1 MFKFTC
7 FLKFSLMCFFF
18 LFIGNQSLSAQLNI
32 DSLSHIDY
40 QQLHGANLNDVWG
53 YVDELGNEYAIV
65 GTSKGTSIVNI
76 TDGANPQEVFWL
88 AGTESIWRDP
98 CVYGN
103 YAYVTTEAEDG
114 LLIIDLSPLPQSTNL
129 TSTFYT
135 GPASN
140 PWQSAH
146 TCFTSSNGYA
156 YIFGSNRGNG
166 GVIMLDIH
174 TNPMSPIEV
183 GTYDAYYV
191 HDGYERNDTL
201 YIAHIYDGFFS
212 LVNVADKLNPI
223 LLGTRTTPNTFT
235 HNIWPSANGQFV
247 YTTDEISGAY
257 VTAYDITNGSNIQE
271 VDRVQSA
278 QNSMV
283 IPHNVHVRGEY
294 LVTSYYSDGVIVH
307 DATYPYNLVQVG
319 NYDTYIGQ
327 TPGFDGCWGVYPF
340 FPSGKAVAA
349 DITKGLFIV
358 NMHYQKACYLEGVV
372 TDAVSGLTLSDVAVQ
387 LSSAVMQE
395 KTNQLGF
402 YATGTALSGV
412 YTVSFSKAGYYPMTI
427 TLSLINDELI
437 TLNVPLIPID
447 PFSVNIT
454 VLEYGTNN
462 PIPDAQIR
470 FFHPM
475 IEHNGITNGL
485 GLEDFIMYY
494 QETYRLTVGKWG
506 YQTFCTDTSVTV
518 NANVLTVYLIP
529 GYYDD
534 FEFDFGWSV
543 SGDATAGMWERGVP
557 NPTTNAVQAI
567 DADWDCG
574 KMAFVTGNDFGLSP
588 DLDDLDSG
596 YTQLL
601 SPQMD
606 FSSLPTPYINFA
618 RSFFCYHGP
627 GLFDD
632 TLKVY
637 LSNGTTSVLIYQ
649 VGAPVYAPTTFEYVS
664 IPISGLLPF
673 TNTMQL
679 KLIISDYAPNNNIT
693 EAGFDHFTVTNM
705 PTATVPIQELSS
717 WELYPN
723 PCHDKLQIKGAL
735 PIAHWS
741 IFDMRGA
748 VLLEGFT
755 EESSSE
761 IPVENLINGVYFLRF
776 QEEVRQWVKQ

>member
-1 MFKFTC
+1 
-7 FLKFSLMCFFF
+7 MCFFF

-129 TSTFYT
+129 PTNFYT
-135 GPASN
+135 GPSSN

-146 TCFTSSNGYA
+146 TCFTSPNGFG
-156 YIFGSNRGNG
+156 YIFGANRGNG
-166 GVIMLDIH
+166 GVIMLDLH
-174 TNPMSPIEV
+174 SNPMNPVEV
-183 GTYDAYYV
+183 GTYDSYYV

-201 YIAHIYDGFFS
+201 YVGHIYDGFFS
-212 LVNVADKLNPI
+212 VLDVSDKSNPL
-223 LLGTRTTPNTFT
+223 LLGTKTTPNSFT
-235 HNIWPSANGQFV
+235 HNVWPSATGQFV

-606 FSSLPTPYINFA
+606 FSSLSTPYINFA

>member
-129 TSTFYT
+129 PTNFYT
-135 GPASN
+135 GPSSN

-146 TCFTSSNGYA
+146 TCFTSPNGFG
-156 YIFGSNRGNG
+156 YIFGANRGNG
-166 GVIMLDIH
+166 GVIMLDLH
-174 TNPMSPIEV
+174 SNPMNPVEV
-183 GTYDAYYV
+183 GTYDSYYV

-201 YIAHIYDGFFS
+201 YVGHIYDGFFS
-212 LVNVADKLNPI
+212 VLDVSDKSNPL
-223 LLGTRTTPNTFT
+223 LLGTKTTPNSFT
-235 HNIWPSANGQFV
+235 HNVWPSATGQFV

-606 FSSLPTPYINFA
+606 FSSLSTPYINFA

>member
-76 TDGANPQEVFWL
+76 SDGANPQEVFWL

-129 TSTFYT
+129 PTNFYT
-135 GPASN
+135 GPSSN

-146 TCFTSSNGYA
+146 TCFTSPNGFG
-156 YIFGSNRGNG
+156 YIFGANRGNG
-166 GVIMLDIH
+166 GVIMLDLH
-174 TNPMSPIEV
+174 SNPMNPVEV
-183 GTYDAYYV
+183 GTYDSYYV
-191 HDGYERNDTL
+191 HDGYERNDTR
-201 YIAHIYDGFFS
+201 YVGHIYDGFFS
-212 LVNVADKLNPI
+212 VLDVSDKSNPL
-223 LLGTRTTPNTFT
+223 LLGTKTTPNSFT
-235 HNIWPSANGQFV
+235 HNVWPSATGQFV